1 MVNKRT
7 VISRLLDL
15 LTPRACLLCEDQT
28 NISEVLCP
36 ACLNS
41 LVRITNA
48 CARCGNSLADA
59 ILCGNCIRTPP
70 FFDSTVS
77 VYAYRYPVTDLIRA
91 LKYKQKLIVARE
103 LGLKLAQ
110 KIRLKTRVLPD
121 CIIPVP
127 LHRRR
132 FLGRGFNQAH
142 EISRVLASQLQLPI
156 DNNLIRRV
164 RPTRPQ
170 FELSAKQRYENVTG
184 AFELLRSPDYK
195 TVAIVD
201 DIVTTGATVNEVAK
215 LLKRACV
222 LTVEVWAC
230 ALAR

>member
-1 MVNKRT
+1 MF
-7 VISRLLDL
+7 DL
-15 LTPRACLLCEDQT
+15 LTPSACLLCEHQT
-28 NISEVLCP
+28 NLSGALCP
-36 ACLNS
+36 DCLNS
-41 LVRITNA
+41 LVRIKNA
-48 CARCGNSLADA
+48 CARCGNCLADTT
-59 ILCGNCIRTPP
+59 LCGNCIRTPP

-77 VYAYRYPVTDLIRA
+77 VYAYRYPVTDLIQA

-103 LGLKLAQ
+103 LGLRLAQ
-110 KIRLKTRVLPD
+110 KIKHKNRLLPD
-121 CIIPVP
+121 CIIPIP

-156 DNNLIRRV
+156 DNDLIRRA

-170 FELSAKQRYENVTG
+170 FELSAEQRHKNVTG

-215 LLKRACV
+215 LLKRAGV